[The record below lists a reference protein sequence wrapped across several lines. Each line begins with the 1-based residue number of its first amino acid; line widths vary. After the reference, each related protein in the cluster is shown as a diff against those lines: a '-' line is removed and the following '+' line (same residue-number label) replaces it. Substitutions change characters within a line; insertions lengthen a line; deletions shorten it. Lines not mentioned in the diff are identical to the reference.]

1 MLSTNGCVVIGVSA
15 LLRYFSNWGIA
26 CHACFSL
33 GGSGLD
39 LSQTLLR
46 VALAWHNAG
55 SSTPK
60 DPRVND
66 TLHLGLELC
75 LHACPAALQHQ
86 AQSSVARGSQT
97 DHLEHVMFFER
108 KGWIITVFTS

>member
-26 CHACFSL
+26 CHAYFSL

-55 SSTPK
+55 RSTPE
-60 DPRVND
+60 DPRVNGSFRS
-66 TLHLGLELC
+66 LFLSVGQLMRQCFCFWC
-75 LHACPAALQHQ
+75 LQ
-86 AQSSVARGSQT
+86 
-97 DHLEHVMFFER
+97 
-108 KGWIITVFTS
+108 